1 MKIFLLGGSGLDLE
15 LEYSFVYGTDK
26 FSLYICIRCICGS
39 VLDIVNKFLFKNSVK
54 SLKGHLAAS
63 FLKDKK
69 ILTNIKKSGLG
80 YLCHSH

>member
-15 LEYSFVYGTDK
+15 LEYSLACDTDK
-26 FSLYICIRCICGS
+26 FNLYVCKRCICGS
-39 VLDIVNKFLFKNSVK
+39 VLDIVNKFLFKNAVK

-69 ILTNIKKSGLG
+69 KKQN
-80 YLCHSH
+80 